1 MPAEALQ
8 PGIKKSNKRKK
19 VDKDGLHAI
28 LTNLPLTVHLMN
40 FLRPCWLKSQACVT
54 CDLNS

>member
-1 MPAEALQ
+1 MPAEALR

-28 LTNLPLTVHLMN
+28 LTNLSLTVHLMN
-40 FLRPCWLKSQACVT
+40 FLRPC
-54 CDLNS
+54 